1 MEGLDAGGSVSVGL
15 QQGAQAAVAQAIIR
29 QRQGGEAVA
38 EALLIGSLKVGK
50 GGEQLFEGEG
60 GSGGT

>member
-1 MEGLDAGGSVSVGL
+1 LEGLDADGSFSVGL
-15 QQGAQAAVAQAIIR
+15 QQRAQAGVSRAIIR

-50 GGEQLFEGEG
+50 GGDQLFEGEG

>member
-1 MEGLDAGGSVSVGL
+1 LEGLDADRSVSVGL

-38 EALLIGSLKVGK
+38 EAKSLQKN
-50 GGEQLFEGEG
+50 QLTGQL
-60 GSGGT
+60 SIAMS

>member
-1 MEGLDAGGSVSVGL
+1 MLCSQTNLE
-15 QQGAQAAVAQAIIR
+15 R
-29 QRQGGEAVA
+29 RAVA
-38 EALLIGSLKVGK
+38 EALLIGSLKVEK

>member
-1 MEGLDAGGSVSVGL
+1 VS
-15 QQGAQAAVAQAIIR
+15 QAIIR

>member
-1 MEGLDAGGSVSVGL
+1 VR
-15 QQGAQAAVAQAIIR
+15 QQGSQAGVAQAIIR

-38 EALLIGSLKVGK
+38 EALLIGSLKVEK

>member
-1 MEGLDAGGSVSVGL
+1 LEGLDADRSVSVGL

>member
-1 MEGLDAGGSVSVGL
+1 LEGLDAGGSVSVGL

-50 GGEQLFEGEG
+50 GGDQLFEGEG